1 MGIFL
6 KIIIGVAILIA
17 VVLIIALFIKNE
29 YSIEREIAIN
39 RPKQQVF
46 DYVRYLKNQDD
57 YSKWVMEDPN
67 MRKDFKGV
75 DGQVGFVYA
84 WDGNDK
90 AGKGEQEIKK
100 IAVGD
105 NVDIEIRFIK
115 PFEGIAQTNISTESL
130 AENKTKVKWV
140 MNGRSSYPMNLTNLF
155 IDNILG
161 KDLALSLNSLKAI
174 LEK

>member
-46 DYVRYLKNQDD
+46 DYVRYLKNQDN

-130 AENKTKVKWV
+130 SENKTKVKWV

-161 KDLALSLNSLKAI
+161 KDLALSLNSLKTI

>member
-46 DYVRYLKNQDD
+46 DYVRYLKNQDN

-130 AENKTKVKWV
+130 SENKTKVKWV

>member
-46 DYVRYLKNQDD
+46 DYVRYLKNQDN

-75 DGQVGFVYA
+75 DGQVGFIYA

-130 AENKTKVKWV
+130 SENKTKVKWV

>member
-46 DYVRYLKNQDD
+46 DYVRYLKNQDN

-90 AGKGEQEIKK
+90 AGKGEQEIMK

-130 AENKTKVKWV
+130 SENKTKVKWV

>member
-46 DYVRYLKNQDD
+46 DYVRYLKNQDN
-57 YSKWVMEDPN
+57 YSKWVMEDPT

-130 AENKTKVKWV
+130 SENKTKVKWV